1 MIMKSWKIPMLATRN
16 GIEYNKTDVKKL
28 TNYME
33 DKLC

>member
-1 MIMKSWKIPMLATRN
+1 MIIGLWKIPVLATRN
-16 GIEYNKTDVKKL
+16 GIEYNKLDVKKL

>member
-1 MIMKSWKIPMLATRN
+1 MKISQYSELATHVQ
-16 GIEYNKTDVKKL
+16 IEYNKLDVKKL